1 MIRRLLIVVFTLLI
15 VLAIATP
22 GTGIA
27 ASSPAEPRAAAFAMS
42 IAVPNA
48 GQVLL
53 AGQTSASSGQKP
65 NASAAA
71 FTAGGQ
77 GTGSVFTDLAHPNA
91 VNSVRDFTDP
101 AFPLCIPP
109 IPQATLN
116 NGVCDPGGNFT
127 LRGGFAE
134 AHTTSGTSN
143 SQAGIAGGNGNG
155 FAFASKNFSFQQQTQ
170 VLNLVQQINDQVLGP
185 VNTLIDQIAPTL
197 NNNNIN
203 LPHLAGPPPT
213 GLIDIADLGGV
224 GSSSQTSSSG
234 SFVSATSSAALSD
247 VSLLAGFIQL
257 HGVKASADSESNSGT
272 DSRSATSSIGS
283 MTIAGLNMIADDT
296 GFHLASNDVLLKQAV
311 QPAIDMLMTG
321 LKQAGMT
328 IEVQQVNALGDL
340 REATAFDLSWVTP
353 NGLVNLALG
362 HAEAAAQSVAAPV
375 IIPPPPVSPITN
387 VVPPIPAPG
396 VPNIVP
402 GTNNPGTIVPPSAG
416 GPSSTGFFFRRPGID
431 VARAL
436 HTVYLIFL
444 VGGLIGSLLYPMFL
458 KRAPHIRRRP
468 LLV

>member
-1 MIRRLLIVVFTLLI
+1 MIRRLLIVVFSLLI
-15 VLAIATP
+15 VLAIANP
-22 GTGIA
+22 ETGVA
-27 ASSPAEPRAAAFAMS
+27 ATSPAEPRAAAFAMS

-48 GQVLL
+48 GEVLL
-53 AGQTSASSGQKP
+53 AGQTSASSGAKP
-65 NASAAA
+65 NASATA
-71 FTAGGQ
+71 FTGGGQ
-77 GTGSVFTDLAHPNA
+77 GTGTVFTDLAHPNA
-91 VNSVRDFTDP
+91 VSSVKDFTDP
-101 AFPLCIPP
+101 SFPLCIPP

-116 NGVCDPGGNFT
+116 NGLCDPGGNMSI
-127 LRGGFAE
+127 RGGFAE
-134 AHTTSGTSN
+134 AHTTSGTSS
-143 SQAGIAGGNGNG
+143 SQAGVAAGSGNG

-170 VLNLVQQINDQVLGP
+170 VLTLIQQINDQVLGP

-197 NNNNIN
+197 SNNNIN
-203 LPHLAGPPPT
+203 LPHLSGPPPT
-213 GLIDIADLGGV
+213 GLIDIADLGAM

-234 SFVSATSSAALSD
+234 SFVSATSSAALND

-283 MTIAGLNMIADDT
+283 LSIAGLNMVADDS

-311 QPAIDMLMTG
+311 QPAIDQLMAG

-328 IEVQQVNALGDL
+328 IQVQQVNALGDL

-353 NGLVNLALG
+353 NGLVHLALG

-375 IIPPPPVSPITN
+375 FVPPPVPPISN

-402 GTNNPGTIVPPSAG
+402 GTNNPGTIVPPTTG
-416 GPSSTGFFFRRPGID
+416 GAPSTGFFYRRPGID